1 MLAME
6 ENAMSDEKRRST
18 RIDAGFEAYVTIG
31 DVVIPVST
39 RNLSLKGAL
48 LKGCE
53 DCKSGTLC
61 ELHLPLSP
69 GIRIVVEGEIIR
81 RGGGYAAM
89 AFKEMDE
96 LSFTFLHRLVTL
108 NADDPDEV
116 DEELLHVFEK
126 M

>member
-1 MLAME
+1 
-6 ENAMSDEKRRST
+6 MSNNKRQST
-18 RIDAGFEAYVTIG
+18 RVKAGFEAYVTIG

-48 LKGCE
+48 LHGCD
-53 DCKSGTLC
+53 DCDTGTRC

-69 GIRIVVEGEIIR
+69 GIRIVVEGEILR
-81 RGGGYAAM
+81 RGNGESAM
-89 AFKEMDE
+89 IFKEMDE

-108 NADDPDEV
+108 NAEDPDNV
-116 DEELLHVFEK
+116 DEELLQIFEK

>member
-1 MLAME
+1 
-6 ENAMSDEKRRST
+6 MSDEKRRGT
-18 RIDAGFEAYVTIG
+18 RIEADFEAYVTIG
-31 DVVIPVST
+31 DLVIPVST

-48 LKGCE
+48 LDGCE
-53 DCKSGTLC
+53 DCKSGTRC

-69 GIRIVVEGEIIR
+69 GIRIVVEGEIVR
-81 RGGGYAAM
+81 HEGGSTAM
-89 AFKEMDE
+89 VFKEMDE

-116 DEELLHVFEK
+116 DEELLQVFEK

>member
-1 MLAME
+1 
-6 ENAMSDEKRRST
+6 MSQDKRRGT
-18 RIDAGFEAYVTIG
+18 RVEAGFEAYVTIG
-31 DVVIPVST
+31 DVVIPVAT

-48 LKGCE
+48 LHGCD
-53 DCKSGTLC
+53 DCPDGTHC

-69 GIRIVVEGEIIR
+69 GIRIVVEGEIVR
-81 RGGGYAAM
+81 HGEGDVAM

-116 DEELLHVFEK
+116 DEELLQIFEK
-126 M
+126 F

>member
-1 MLAME
+1 
-6 ENAMSDEKRRST
+6 MSDEKRRTT
-18 RIDAGFEAYVTIG
+18 RIEADFEAYVSIG
-31 DVVIPVST
+31 DVVMPVST
-39 RNLSLKGAL
+39 CNLSLKGAL

-53 DCKSGTLC
+53 DCINGTSC

-69 GIRIVVEGEIIR
+69 GIRIVVEGSIVR
-81 RGGGYAAM
+81 SKGGKAAM

-116 DEELLHVFEK
+116 DEELLQIFEK

>member
-1 MLAME
+1 
-6 ENAMSDEKRRST
+6 MSDEKRRGT
-18 RIDAGFEAYVTIG
+18 RVEAGFEAYVTIG

-48 LKGCE
+48 LTGCG
-53 DCKSGTLC
+53 DCAGGTRC

-69 GIRIVVEGEIIR
+69 GVRIVVDGEIVR
-81 RGGGYAAM
+81 SQGGEAAM
-89 AFKEMDE
+89 AFREMDE

-108 NADDPDEV
+108 NADDPDGV
-116 DEELLHVFEK
+116 DEELLQIFER

>member
-1 MLAME
+1 
-6 ENAMSDEKRRST
+6 MSDDKRRGT
-18 RIDAGFEAYVTIG
+18 RIEADFEAYVTIG
-31 DVVIPVST
+31 DLVIPVST

-48 LKGCE
+48 LNGCE
-53 DCKSGTLC
+53 DCESGTRC

-69 GIRIVVEGEIIR
+69 GIRIVVEGEIVR
-81 RGGGYAAM
+81 HEAGSTAM
-89 AFKEMDE
+89 LFKEMDE

-116 DEELLHVFEK
+116 DEELLQVFEK

>member
-1 MLAME
+1 
-6 ENAMSDEKRRST
+6 MSNEKRHST
-18 RIDAGFEAYVTIG
+18 RIEAGFEAYVTIG

-48 LKGCE
+48 LSGCD
-53 DCKSGTLC
+53 DCLAGTQC

-69 GIRIVVEGEIIR
+69 GIRIVVEGEIVR
-81 RGGGYAAM
+81 RKEGDIAM

-108 NADDPDEV
+108 NAEDPDGV
-116 DEELLHVFEK
+116 DEELLQIFEK
-126 M
+126 I